1 MSLLHIKRIKKIVEG
16 KTTRLSVVLCSSRCV
31 PSREQLCEYLSEFNK
46 VDLFPYT
53 NLSLENKVPLLSP
66 PTKELAAEWS
76 KEYWPMVWYGDPND
90 QILNDMVFDMST
102 IKSILN
108 QITLLSQKQA
118 ESGNKVPVV
127 TAFVSPHRTKD
138 EVIYAIDTRSDVGCL
153 PLDHSIMNGINKV
166 ALRRLDRRKM
176 GNEENN
182 KDNKD
187 NEDNTAYLCLDYDVY
202 TTHEPCSMCAMALI
216 HSRVKRCIFIRQM
229 ERTGALLPTSG
240 DGYCMHSNKRL
251 NSKYEVF
258 KWIGDEY
265 NVPKLDSNTC
275 C

>member
-16 KTTRLSVVLCSSRCV
+16 KTTKLSVVLCSSRCV
-31 PSREQLCEYLSEFNK
+31 PSGEQQLSEYLLEFNNK
-46 VDLFPYT
+46 VDSFPFT
-53 NLSLENKVPLLSP
+53 NLSVENKVPLLSP
-66 PTKELAAEWS
+66 PTKELATSWS
-76 KEYWPMVWYGDPND
+76 REYWPMVWYGDPND
-90 QILNDMVFDMST
+90 QILNDMVFDMSM
-102 IKSILN
+102 IRDVLN
-108 QITLLSQKQA
+108 QITLLSQGQV
-118 ESGNKVPVV
+118 ENGNKVPVV
-127 TAFVSPHRTKD
+127 TAFVSPDRIKD

-166 ALRRLDRRKM
+166 ALRRLDRRKP
-176 GNEENN
+176 G
-182 KDNKD
+182 KDSKTVDNKD
-187 NEDNTAYLCLDYDVY
+187 DAAYLCLDYDVY

-229 ERTGALLPTSG
+229 ERTGALLPSSG

-265 NVPKLDSNTC
+265 NVPELDSNTC